1 MSARKRARLA
11 CNPCRERKRKCDS
24 NTPCTSCTQYG
35 YECYYTATVTVP
47 TRQRRPRAPHTASP
61 KHLQEHVPSLDGPN
75 LAADSTTGAVNTARS
90 GLVQRL
96 EGNSGAAFVRRLG
109 LKIDPARA
117 PKLNLFGWNLGARQ
131 LSTPFDA
138 TQPAVV
144 LPVVEITSL
153 EHFETLARVYFE
165 KVHICYGFFDKRAFL
180 ERLHQRFQRQ
190 TLLTSQQP
198 NVFDGVLAGVAALG
212 CLFSQQ
218 MATMT
223 ELQLL
228 HTAFHALNMHKLVGP
243 PSIDLINGWIL
254 RTIYLRLTD
263 SPYTVW
269 ISSCTMMHLIE
280 ASGLLAD
287 IPAFLPPREQCDPE
301 LEQRMVGVAH
311 HLNVWTSFDLG
322 LSRVAYL
329 KTELSLP
336 PSPMR
341 DDVTTEL
348 LGLLPMSV
356 SLDPVLS
363 TNETDLT
370 STLSKLLNRQ
380 HTLGPSL
387 MAQCNL
393 VLCILRR
400 IHTQNL
406 DIPSELA
413 EQVLI
418 LLKKGLTCARTLVTN
433 CSPWHQVSNVPF
445 QTVCVILVMDTRS
458 ALAMLPEAMQ
468 TLYLIASIYD
478 TERMREACSTAHLLV
493 RLHQQRRKDDLAV
506 LGEALKAQNQHI
518 WAESSARVS
527 LQTPLQP
534 SSSEQAQPDPSADE
548 FSWLGAL
555 VADLP
560 GLQRVDFEEFLNT
573 DMIESMS
580 LINEPWSTPGPTR
593 SH

>member
-1 MSARKRARLA
+1 M
-11 CNPCRERKRKCDS
+11 
-24 NTPCTSCTQYG
+24 
-35 YECYYTATVTVP
+35 
-47 TRQRRPRAPHTASP
+47 
-61 KHLQEHVPSLDGPN
+61 
-75 LAADSTTGAVNTARS
+75 
-90 GLVQRL
+90 
-96 EGNSGAAFVRRLG
+96 
-109 LKIDPARA
+109 
-117 PKLNLFGWNLGARQ
+117 
-131 LSTPFDA
+131 
-138 TQPAVV
+138 QPAVV

-190 TLLTSQQP
+190 ALLASQQP
-198 NVFDGVLAGVAALG
+198 KVFDGVLAGVAALG

-287 IPAFLPPREQCDPE
+287 IPAVLPPREQCDPE

-336 PSPMR
+336 PSPMG

-356 SLDPVLS
+356 SLDPVLP

-406 DIPSELA
+406 DIPTELA
-413 EQVLI
+413 E
-418 LLKKGLTCARTLVTN
+418 
-433 CSPWHQVSNVPF
+433 QVSNVPF

-458 ALAMLPEAMQ
+458 ALTMLPEAMQ

-518 WAESSARVS
+518 WAESSSARVPV
-527 LQTPLQP
+527 QAPLQL
-534 SSSEQAQPDPSADE
+534 SSSEQARPDPSADE

-580 LINEPWSTPGPTR
+580 LINESWSTPGPTR